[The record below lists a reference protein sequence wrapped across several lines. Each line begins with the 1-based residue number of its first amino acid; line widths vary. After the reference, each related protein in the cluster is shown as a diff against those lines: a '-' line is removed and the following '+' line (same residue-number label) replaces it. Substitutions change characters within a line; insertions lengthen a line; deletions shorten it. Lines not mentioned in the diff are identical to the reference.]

1 MEEKSRA
8 AELAGVSAS
17 IRAELPKEQKLW
29 IKRREQQKM
38 KIEPNENT
46 FIMELQ
52 RKEKQAKGAGG
63 QRRLACS
70 KKWNWCSWN

>member
-8 AELAGVSAS
+8 AELVGVSAS
-17 IRAELPKEQKLW
+17 IRAELPKGQKLW

-52 RKEKQAKGAGG
+52 RKEKTGERSGRTAQPGV
-63 QRRLACS
+63 QQ
-70 KKWNWCSWN
+70 KWNWCSWN